1 MVDTTALESLLHEIE
16 QNEGVQ
22 EAMLVSRAGTYL
34 GGSFPRGVHVDTFGS
49 MFAVLVGSAM
59 TITDEAKDSLE
70 SVVIHSK
77 SNKYL
82 IVHAGRK
89 APASTTVTAFAT
101 ASRKCLSLPP
111 VSPSFRSRANA
122 RARRFPRRS
131 VRPLHVSYAG
141 NVVSATA
148 TGPSPDQNR
157 NGWAAT
163 GTPPSATIR
172 SAVSDTERSRGMTSR
187 IPYPRTWPDLV
198 ETSIAGMTRKSGSA
212 AASAISIPPTEL

>member
-1 MVDTTALESLLHEIE
+1 MVDTTALESVLHEIE

-89 APASTTVTAFAT
+89 ALLVM
-101 ASRKCLSLPP
+101 RL
-111 VSPSFRSRANA
+111 
-122 RARRFPRRS
+122 
-131 VRPLHVSYAG
+131 
-141 NVVSATA
+141 
-148 TGPSPDQNR
+148 
-157 NGWAAT
+157 
-163 GTPPSATIR
+163 PPSADPQKTKNVVEKYIP
-172 SAVSDTERSRGMTSR
+172 R
-187 IPYPRTWPDLV
+187 IEEHL
-198 ETSIAGMTRKSGSA
+198 
-212 AASAISIPPTEL
+212 

>member
-82 IVHAGRK
+82 IIHAGRK
-89 APASTTVTAFAT
+89 ALLVM
-101 ASRKCLSLPP
+101 RLPSSADP
-111 VSPSFRSRANA
+111 LKTKMAVEKYI
-122 RARRFPRRS
+122 PRIEEH
-131 VRPLHVSYAG
+131 L
-141 NVVSATA
+141 
-148 TGPSPDQNR
+148 
-157 NGWAAT
+157 
-163 GTPPSATIR
+163 
-172 SAVSDTERSRGMTSR
+172 
-187 IPYPRTWPDLV
+187 
-198 ETSIAGMTRKSGSA
+198 
-212 AASAISIPPTEL
+212 

>member
-34 GGSFPRGVHVDTFGS
+34 GGSFPRGVHVDTFRS

-82 IVHAGRK
+82 IVHAGG
-89 APASTTVTAFAT
+89 TALLVM
-101 ASRKCLSLPP
+101 RLL
-111 VSPSFRSRANA
+111 
-122 RARRFPRRS
+122 
-131 VRPLHVSYAG
+131 
-141 NVVSATA
+141 
-148 TGPSPDQNR
+148 
-157 NGWAAT
+157 
-163 GTPPSATIR
+163 PSAEAQTTKIEIGR
-172 SAVSDTERSRGMTSR
+172 
-187 IPYPRTWPDLV
+187 
-198 ETSIAGMTRKSGSA
+198 A
-212 AASAISIPPTEL
+212 A